1 MGLAAEAATDVGS
14 VIGLYRL
21 DKMSETVGQP
31 YPRNRN
37 RLILAMSVLAT
48 LVAVFTHL
56 YRLGDLWPVPYF
68 DPAYNGLDAL
78 RVIRRGIT
86 PIFFPANGGR
96 EPLVIYLQA
105 LSMGILGVNSFALR
119 LPGALA
125 GVLAVPAL
133 FGLARSLW
141 GEEES
146 LLADWPGVW
155 AALGLAL
162 SAWHVSQ
169 ARLGLRTALLPVAS
183 IATMWLFVDGWR
195 RASLPRLAAAGAL
208 LGLTAYTYTAAR
220 FLPFVLAL
228 AVLPDLLARR
238 RASDVSRRQRWLGFG
253 LLSLTAL
260 VVFAPLGWYYLDHRA
275 MFAERAASVMLWN
288 VWQPGSGTTL
298 VGEIALNVWRTVS
311 WFSGFPVPIFAAMVV
326 GLGVALVHLRR
337 LEYRLLAAWWTVML
351 LPTIFTIE
359 TPHLMRSLGAAPP
372 TYLLLGLGLATL
384 ASWIS
389 QRWTIPRAAIGVAAL
404 VVIFVSG
411 VPPVWG
417 YFHPAEKDS
426 LTGIGAMVETLTVQA
441 QEGAVNLPLSAY
453 ANPSLRFMLAQSFQ
467 RRADWSVSDEIAR
480 SHLVQRD
487 RDSDSRVMVRLS
499 PDGWIT
505 LLPPVGAD
513 WLTARQHGLGQG
525 EPIIDHDGT
534 VMAHSFALPASADP
548 SQYLVQPDFDAS
560 AGVSGVAELA
570 GYSLDTPGQ
579 DGDLLHLMPGGPLWV
594 TTFWTAMGEASEDY
608 DLTVYLIDDTGRR
621 WGAASGPPLAGT
633 YPTSMWRPG
642 ERVADDRLL
651 WVYPEATPG
660 RYWLAVAF
668 YDYTTGSR
676 LPVAGGTTPDTIQLG
691 PLKVPAPPLTEPP
704 DDAEPQPAR
713 FGNVARLLG
722 YQLTQQPDG
731 LTLDLYWQ
739 ADTPDR
745 QDYTIFVHVLDAQES
760 VVLGH
765 DTQPADGSYPT
776 GIWERGEVVV
786 DRHVLD
792 TGSLL
797 AGEYRIEIGMYSLET
812 GERLHVAL
820 PEGTQEPGRRLVLSH
835 RIEIQ

>member
-1 MGLAAEAATDVGS
+1 
-14 VIGLYRL
+14 
-21 DKMSETVGQP
+21 MSERVGQP
-31 YPRNRN
+31 YPRNN
-37 RLILAMSVLAT
+37 HRLILVVSTLIT
-48 LVAVFTHL
+48 LVAIFTHL

-86 PIFFPANGGR
+86 PIFFPTNGGR
-96 EPLVIYLQA
+96 EPLFIYLQA
-105 LSMGILGVNSFALR
+105 LSMGTFGVNSFALR

-125 GVLAVPAL
+125 GALAVPAL
-133 FGLARSLW
+133 FGLARLLW
-141 GEEES
+141 REDGR
-146 LLADWPGVW
+146 LPADWAAIW

-162 SAWHVSQ
+162 SVWHVSQ
-169 ARLGLRTALLPVAS
+169 ARLGLRTALLPLAS

-228 AVLPDLLARR
+228 AVLPDLLAKR

-253 LLSLTAL
+253 LLALTAF
-260 VVFAPLGWYYLDHRA
+260 VIFAPLGWYYLDHRA
-275 MFAERAASVMLWN
+275 MFAERATSVMVWN
-288 VWQPGSGTTL
+288 VWQPGLGTTL
-298 VGEIALNVWRTVS
+298 VEEIALNVWRTVS
-311 WFSGFPVPIFAAMVV
+311 WFARFPVPVFAAMVV
-326 GLGVALVHLRR
+326 GLGVALAHLRR
-337 LEYRLLAAWWTVML
+337 LEYRLLVVWWTVML
-351 LPTIFTIE
+351 LPAILTVE

-372 TYLLLGLGLATL
+372 TYLLMGLGLATL

-389 QRWTIPRAAIGVAAL
+389 KRWTIPLATIGVAGL
-404 VVIFVSG
+404 VVIIVSSA
-411 VPPVWG
+411 PSLWA
-417 YFHPAEKDS
+417 YFHPTEKDS
-426 LTGIGAMVETLTVQA
+426 LAEIGAMVETLTVQA
-441 QEGAVNLPLSAY
+441 QEGSAYLPLSAY
-453 ANPSLRFMLAQSFQ
+453 ANPSLRFMLAESFR
-467 RRADWSVSDEIAR
+467 RRADWSVSEEIAQ

-487 RDSDSRVMVRLS
+487 RDSDFRVMVRLS

-505 LLPPVGAD
+505 LLPPVDVD

-534 VMAHSFALPASADP
+534 VIAHSFALPASADP
-548 SQYLVQPDFDAS
+548 SQYLAQPDFDAS
-560 AGVSGVAELA
+560 ARVLGVAELA

-579 DGDLLHLMPGGPLWV
+579 DGDLLHLTPGGPLWV
-594 TTFWTAMGEASEDY
+594 TTFWKAMGQASEDY
-608 DLTVYLIDDTGRR
+608 DLTVYLIDDSGRR
-621 WGAASGPPLAGT
+621 WGAAAGPPLAGT

-651 WVYPEATPG
+651 WVYPQATPG
-660 RYWLAVAF
+660 RYWLDVAF
-668 YDYTTGSR
+668 YDYSAGSR
-676 LPVAGGTTPDTIQLG
+676 LPVAGGTMPDTIRLG
-691 PLKVPAPPLTEPP
+691 PLKAPAPPLTGPP
-704 DDAEPQPAR
+704 DDAQPQPAR

-722 YQLTQQPDG
+722 YQLTHQPDG

-739 ADTPDR
+739 ADMPDR
-745 QDYTIFVHVLDAQES
+745 QDYTIFIHVLGAQES

-776 GIWERGEVVV
+776 GIWEPGEVVV

-792 TGSLL
+792 TGGLL

-812 GERLHVAL
+812 GERLPVAL
-820 PEGTQEPGRRLVLSH
+820 PDGTQEPGRRLVLSD
-835 RIEIQ
+835 RIEIR